1 MSNAPEPAS
10 RGKLPIS
17 LSLTGIGGFVDAV
30 GYIALFQVF
39 TANMSGNSVHIGM
52 SLGHGNWL
60 NLARPLCAVFSYVVA
75 MVLTRAAIEIAGRK
89 GVRRIASCTLAV
101 EAILLFLFARV
112 TPAMHLGEIVDRHS
126 PAYFTLVA
134 LLSFAMGVQTAT
146 LTRVGPL
153 TIYTT
158 FVTGTLT
165 KMSESLT
172 RVLFWAHDQIK
183 QRNSVPHCGTCLQ
196 AGGCSALNDTG
207 GNLGQLCHWSGCGHG

>member
-1 MSNAPEPAS
+1 MA
-10 RGKLPIS
+10 
-17 LSLTGIGGFVDAV
+17 TGSTWPDRF
-30 GYIALFQVF
+30 
-39 TANMSGNSVHIGM
+39 
-52 SLGHGNWL
+52 
-60 NLARPLCAVFSYVVA
+60 ARSFSYVVA

-183 QRNSVPHCGTCLQ
+183 HGIASHIVGLAFKQEDVRHSTILAATWGSYVIGAAVGTVSKERWELR
-196 AGGCSALNDTG
+196 SLYLPVALLAAFILIDQLWPIDVAEERHQTG
-207 GNLGQLCHWSGCGHG
+207 